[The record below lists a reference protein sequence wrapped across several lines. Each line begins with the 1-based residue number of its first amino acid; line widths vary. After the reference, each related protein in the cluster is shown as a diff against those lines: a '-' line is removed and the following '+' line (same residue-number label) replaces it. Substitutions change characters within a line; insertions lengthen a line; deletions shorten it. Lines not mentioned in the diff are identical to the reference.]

1 MKNILIIDDQP
12 AILQQLKEILSERS
26 DLVIDTAEDESSARA
41 LMDAKHYDIA
51 LVDIELAKTA
61 KGRLAGLGLQRDLRQ
76 KRCITLIVSGTA
88 DDTLKS
94 VAAYLSGYDF
104 VSKPVNPIDLL
115 NKVEHALKWAEEQS
129 HTTEQDP
136 NGWPKEL
143 ATDPNNRFQLTWK
156 GKRVNLTL
164 TQHGLVDRLARCP
177 GKLVSNRDLIHILKS
192 AQGTGALATH
202 FTNIRKAF
210 RDVDM
215 DFNGIQSIPSQGYLW
230 KTD

>member
-1 MKNILIIDDQP
+1 MKSVLIIDDQP

-26 DLVIDTAEDESSARA
+26 DLVIDTAEDEGSARA

-104 VSKPVNPIDLL
+104 VSKPVNTIDLL
-115 NKVEHALKWAEEQS
+115 NKVEHALKWAEDQTRTAEPKS
-129 HTTEQDP
+129 D
-136 NGWPKEL
+136 GWPDGLE
-143 ATDPNNRFQLTWK
+143 TDPHNRIQLKWK
-156 GKRVNLTL
+156 GKPVSLTL
-164 TQHGLVDRLARCP
+164 TERSLVDRLARTA
-177 GKLVSNRDLIHILKS
+177 GKLVPTRELTTLLKS
-192 AQGTGALATH
+192 AQAGSALATH
-202 FTNIRKAF
+202 FSNIRQAF
-210 RDVDM
+210 RDVDK

-230 KTD
+230 KAD